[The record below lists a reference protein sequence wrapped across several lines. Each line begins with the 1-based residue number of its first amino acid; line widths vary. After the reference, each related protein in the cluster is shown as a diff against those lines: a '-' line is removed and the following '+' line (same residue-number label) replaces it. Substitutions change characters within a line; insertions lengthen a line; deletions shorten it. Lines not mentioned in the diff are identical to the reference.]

1 MATTAAIRGSIPA
14 PKAEKE
20 LRGLMGLLTRI
31 IDQLRGNI
39 LANLF
44 FFVALVIG
52 FLHGWLK
59 FKYRYAITTFA
70 YDIPMVIA
78 LVLVMIGMK
87 RKDALF
93 PECRVSTAL
102 KLLVGCA
109 ILYTVLPFDVPWLV
123 RISSLRGWCFAPL
136 MMLLGYH
143 LVRSVRQMEV
153 FIWLVIL
160 LGTATAIYGIFF
172 QTEAEVRALMLLDP
186 ELEMKLRGSF
196 YSTSTGSAFRR
207 YSTYVTSAVFG
218 SVMAICTTFS
228 VSRMLVPGISWF
240 QRAILLVC
248 SAACSYSVLLTG
260 SRTSLLMLGLGLLLT
275 TIFCRGLARF
285 MFVPALLFAAVFA
298 GVQLTEGNAGER
310 FSTLLDFTTVAG
322 RMNIVLSPAMSALM
336 DAPLGHGIG
345 RSGHGVPFLFY
356 SLYRDFTPMG
366 VDGDI
371 GRLVVDMGLVGLVV
385 YIVMLYSGL
394 SDSIRWMWRL
404 RDSNLGIIASPTGTL
419 FILGLIQ
426 VFTGSPYL
434 GIPAGMLLWIL
445 FGGLRRVVEEYERLA
460 AVEGEA
466 VEDLPQ
472 FVSFIKRKRMISMF
486 PDGARQLNLTNRAEP
501 GSEKARFVSV
511 SAAPRQETAAANRPT
526 SKVRFL
532 FRREPRIRK

>member
-1 MATTAAIRGSIPA
+1 
-14 PKAEKE
+14 
-20 LRGLMGLLTRI
+20 MGLITRI
-31 IDQLRGNI
+31 LDQLRGNI

-44 FFVALVIG
+44 FLLALVIG

-59 FKYRYAITTFA
+59 FKYRYSIITFA

-78 LVLVMIGMK
+78 LILVIMGMK

-93 PECRVSTAL
+93 PKCKVSTSL
-102 KLLVGCA
+102 KFLVACA
-109 ILYTVLPFDVPWLV
+109 IVYSLLPFDVPWLV

-160 LGTATAIYGIFF
+160 LGTGTAIYGIFF

-196 YSTSTGSAFRR
+196 YATSTGSSFRR

-228 VSRMLVPGISWF
+228 VSRMLVPGVSRF
-240 QRAILLVC
+240 QRAILLAC

-260 SRTSLLMLGLGLLLT
+260 SRTSLLLLGVGLILT
-275 TIFCRGLARF
+275 TVFCRGLARF
-285 MFVPALLFAAVFA
+285 MFIPALLFGAVFA
-298 GVQLTEGNAGER
+298 GVQLTEGGAGER
-310 FSTLLDFTTVAG
+310 FSSLLDFETVYG
-322 RMNIVLSPAMSALM
+322 RLQIVVNPAMGVLM
-336 DAPLGHGIG
+336 DSPLGNGIG

-356 SLYRDFTPMG
+356 GLYRDFSTISI
-366 VDGDI
+366 DGDI
-371 GRLVVDMGLVGLVV
+371 GRLVVDMGIIGLVV

-394 SDSIRWMWRL
+394 SDSIRWMWLL
-404 RDSNLGIIASPTGTL
+404 RDSNLGIIAAPTGTL
-419 FILGLIQ
+419 FILGLMQ

-445 FGGLRRVVEEYERLA
+445 FGGLRRIVEEYERLS

-472 FVSFIKRKRMISMF
+472 FVSFIKRKRMVSMF
-486 PDGARQLNLTNRAEP
+486 PDRAKQLNLTNRSVSA
-501 GSEKARFVSV
+501 SEKARFVSV
-511 SAAPRQETAAANRPT
+511 STPPRQQSSAKARPG
-526 SKVRFL
+526 SKLPLL
-532 FRREPRIRK
+532 FGRRPKTRK